1 MGLIGRARGR
11 LAHAAALARVRAGMR
26 HVAGPRHLHLGPDE
40 VALVVVGRNAAFHLP
55 NLVAHHRA
63 LGAGW
68 LIYLDNGSTDGSVS
82 LAAAMPQ
89 SVVATTPADFRRH
102 EGLIRRAA
110 VSAFATGGWRLVVD
124 ADEMFDYPGSARLPL
139 PGLVARM
146 AARGHTAMVAQM
158 LDLVPAGPATGD
170 LAASYATARALCRG
184 YSLKAVTARDYADP
198 GIDFAW
204 FLRRNRLSAPQVK
217 VLFGGIR
224 REVFAEDCCL
234 TKHPLFRPG
243 PGVVPLPHPHV
254 STGLVVTDATGL
266 IRHYKFS
273 GDFMARERALLAEGR
288 VAHGETALRVAALA
302 ADPGLRFD
310 VPGLRL
316 DPTPEGLLD
325 AGFLVATEAGR
336 RMLGL

>member
-11 LAHAAALARVRAGMR
+11 LAHAAARARVRAGLR
-26 HVAGPRHLHLGPDE
+26 HVAGPRHLRLGPTE

-55 NLVAHHRA
+55 DLVAHHRA

-68 LIYLDNGSTDGSVS
+68 LIYLDNGSTDGSVE
-82 LAAAMPQ
+82 LAAAIPD

-110 VSAFATGGWRLVVD
+110 VEAFATGGWRLVVD
-124 ADEMFDYPGSARLPL
+124 ADEMFDYPGAARLPL
-139 PGLVARM
+139 PDLVARLE
-146 AARGHTAMVAQM
+146 ARGHGAMVAQM
-158 LDLVPAGPATGD
+158 LDMVPPGPATGD
-170 LAASYATARALCRG
+170 LAASYRAARAACRG
-184 YSLKAVTARDYADP
+184 YSLDDITARDYGDEAI
-198 GIDFAW
+198 GFAW
-204 FLRRNRLSAPQVK
+204 FLRQNRPSTPQVR

-224 REVFAEDCCL
+224 RTLFGEDCCL

-254 STGLVVTDATGL
+254 STGLAVSDVTAL

-273 GDFMARERALLAEGR
+273 GDFVARERALLAEGR

-310 VPGLRL
+310 VPGLRQG
-316 DPTPEGLLD
+316 PTPEGLLD
-325 AGFLVATEAGR
+325 AGFLVATEGGR